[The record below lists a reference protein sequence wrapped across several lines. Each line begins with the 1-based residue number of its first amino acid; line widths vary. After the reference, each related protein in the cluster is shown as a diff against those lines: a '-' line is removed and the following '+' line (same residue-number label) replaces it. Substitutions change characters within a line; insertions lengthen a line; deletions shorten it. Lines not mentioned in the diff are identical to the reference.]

1 LAKVSAAERIVAVA
15 IDEFSRH
22 GFAAV
27 TMRRIASKC
36 HLTMPA
42 IYFYFKNKRALYLH
56 CYLKVYQEG
65 NVRPLAALK
74 EPGTATQRLYRYLV
88 ALAAEAIENPNSV
101 KFTYRAI
108 LDEDK
113 EFFSSVHSQITLDQV
128 RLLRSTIAEVTGKPT
143 SFREPIALYGVTLS
157 PIHFSILG
165 GEVEADL
172 RGLANSPQALARF
185 VLETV
190 YPNVA
195 ATFDFRSR

>member
-1 LAKVSAAERIVAVA
+1 
-15 IDEFSRH
+15 
-22 GFAAV
+22 
-27 TMRRIASKC
+27 MRRIASKC
-36 HLTMPA
+36 NLTMPA

-65 NVRPLAALK
+65 NVRPLTALK
-74 EPGTATQRLYRYLV
+74 RPGTAAQRLYRYLI
-88 ALAAEAIENPNSV
+88 ALAQEAIENPNSV

-108 LDEDK
+108 IDEDK

-172 RGLANSPQALARF
+172 QGLAKNPHALARF

-190 YPNVA
+190 YPAVA
-195 ATFDFRSR
+195 ATFDFSDDAS

>member
-1 LAKVSAAERIVAVA
+1 
-15 IDEFSRH
+15 
-22 GFAAV
+22 
-27 TMRRIASKC
+27 MRRIASKC

-74 EPGTATQRLYRYLV
+74 SPGTPTQRLYRYLV
-88 ALAAEAIENPNSV
+88 ALAEEAIENPNSV

-108 LDEDK
+108 IDEDK
-113 EFFSSVHSQITLDQV
+113 EFFSAVHSQITLEQV
-128 RLLRSTIAEVTGKPT
+128 RLLRSTLAEVTGRPT

-157 PIHFSILG
+157 PIQFSILG

-172 RGLANSPQALARF
+172 KGLAKNPHALARF

-195 ATFDFRSR
+195 ATFDFRDDKPRSLAPLSRDADV

>member
-1 LAKVSAAERIVAVA
+1 
-15 IDEFSRH
+15 
-22 GFAAV
+22 
-27 TMRRIASKC
+27 
-36 HLTMPA
+36 MPA

-74 EPGTATQRLYRYLV
+74 KPGTPTQRLYRYLV
-88 ALAAEAIENPNSV
+88 ALAEEAIENPNAV
-101 KFTYRAI
+101 RFTYRAI

-113 EFFSSVHSQITLDQV
+113 EFFSAVHSQITLEQV
-128 RLLRSTIAEVTGKPT
+128 RLLRSTLAEVTGRPT

-172 RGLANSPQALARF
+172 KGIAKDPHALARF

-190 YPNVA
+190 YPGVA
-195 ATFDFRSR
+195 AALDFRDGKQRSHAPLSRNADV

>member
-1 LAKVSAAERIVAVA
+1 
-15 IDEFSRH
+15 
-22 GFAAV
+22 
-27 TMRRIASKC
+27 MRRIASKS

-56 CYLKVYQEG
+56 CYLKVYEEG

-74 EPGTATQRLYRYLV
+74 SPGTPTQRLHRYLV
-88 ALAAEAIENPNSV
+88 ALAGEAIENPNSV

-113 EFFSSVHSQITLDQV
+113 EFFSAVHSRITLEQV
-128 RLLRSTIAEVTGKPT
+128 RLLRSTLAEVTGRPV

-157 PIHFSILG
+157 PIQFSILG

-172 RGLANSPQALARF
+172 EGIAKDPHALARF

-190 YPNVA
+190 YPEVA
-195 ATFDFRSR
+195 ATLDFQDAKPRNRALPSRDAEVRSVRTSARR